1 MFFKVSIW
9 TKKDLLNPIKIRQKD
24 VRMKGKLVREHTWS
38 LLLLINPGFFFFFV
52 GLGDVSEGECPFEE
66 CGGLG
71 AFLFC
76 AVGACS
82 ADPRSGT
89 AGKRTTADSLC
100 KAHTDNTTPHPAGPV
115 IVTFQSIN
123 DTNHHRPPCTK
134 SLLCT
139 SSRLK
144 QKMSH

>member
-1 MFFKVSIW
+1 
-9 TKKDLLNPIKIRQKD
+9 
-24 VRMKGKLVREHTWS
+24 MKGKLVREHTWS

-76 AVGACS
+76 AVSACS

-123 DTNHHRPPCTK
+123 DTNHHRPSCTK
-134 SLLCT
+134 
-139 SSRLK
+139 RLAFYAHL
-144 QKMSH
+144 QEDVALNI